1 MSEDGMAENG
11 EQRETMEKINK
22 KIACIGSGNMG
33 CALMQGAARIAG
45 GENIIFTDHT
55 AAKAEAAARKVGGT
69 ALLSNAEAVRAA
81 EIVFFAVKPAGIA
94 ALIQETAPF
103 FTGEKVAVSMAA
115 GVSLEKLAAAFAA
128 AGKDAPPLVRIMPNT
143 PAFIGKGVI
152 ALSASPAAGPKA
164 AAAAELVRALL
175 SGAGVVDTVEE
186 KYLGAITAL
195 AGSGPAFAFLFL
207 EALADGGVFAGLP
220 RDKALRYAALTLEGA
235 AAMAAQTGKHPAVLK
250 DEVASPGGTTIRGIA
265 ALEAR
270 AFRGTVM
277 SAVQSAHEAC
287 SRG

>member
-1 MSEDGMAENG
+1 MTGMMEN
-11 EQRETMEKINK
+11 RENRENIDT

-33 CALMQGAARIAG
+33 RALMQGAARIAG
-45 GENIIFTDHT
+45 GENILFTDHT
-55 AAKAEAAARKVGGT
+55 PAKAEAAARKVGGK

-81 EIVFFAVKPAGIA
+81 EVVFFAVKPAGVA
-94 ALIQETAPF
+94 ALIEETAPF
-103 FTGEKVAVSMAA
+103 FTGDKVAVSMAA
-115 GVSLEKLAAAFAA
+115 GVSLGQLDAAFAA
-128 AGKDAPPLVRIMPNT
+128 AGKNAPPLIRVMPNT
-143 PAFIGKGVI
+143 PALVGKGVI

-164 AAAAELVRALL
+164 AELVRALL
-175 SGAGVVDTVEE
+175 SGAGVVDVVDE

-195 AGSGPAFAFLFL
+195 AGSGPAFAFLFM

-235 AAMAAQTGKHPAVLK
+235 AALAAQTGKHPAVLK

-270 AFRGTVM
+270 AFRGAVM
-277 SAVQSAHEAC
+277 SAVQAAHEAC
-287 SRG
+287 SRL